1 MIPLFPEL
9 LRIATIFEQ
18 HHVTY
23 AVVGGIA
30 VRALG
35 VPRPTYDLD
44 LTIIHLED
52 NQQLLREL
60 EKAEYEVPEIYR
72 NGWLG
77 NIAGLPLLKV
87 KVWKNLEA
95 VDIDIFVA
103 ETDFQ
108 KSLLK
113 RKQLVDVEGNKFW
126 CATAEDVIVLKILAD
141 RLRDRVDVQD
151 ILFMQPL
158 LDVTY
163 LRHWSE
169 VLGVENRLLDALRQN
184 DEYLPH
190 LNN

>member
-9 LRIATIFEQ
+9 LRITNILEKQ
-18 HHVTY
+18 HIAY
-23 AVVGGIA
+23 AVIGGIA

-44 LTIIHLED
+44 ITIVQLD
-52 NQQLLREL
+52 DLRQLLNHL

-72 NGWLG
+72 NGWLDSV
-77 NIAGLPLLKV
+77 AGLPLLKV

-95 VDIDIFVA
+95 IDIDIFVA
-103 ETDFQ
+103 ATDFQ

-113 RKQLVDVEGNKFW
+113 RKQLVIVEENQFW

-151 ILFMQPL
+151 ILFMQSL

-163 LRHWSE
+163 MRHWCSE
-169 VLGVENRLLDALRQN
+169 LGVENRLLEALQKN
-184 DEYLPH
+184 AEYLPY
-190 LNN
+190 LED